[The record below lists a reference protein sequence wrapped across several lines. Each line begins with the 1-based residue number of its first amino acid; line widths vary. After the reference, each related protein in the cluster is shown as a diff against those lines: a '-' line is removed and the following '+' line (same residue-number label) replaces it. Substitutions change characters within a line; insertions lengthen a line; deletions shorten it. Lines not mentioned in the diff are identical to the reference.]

1 MFKLHFTHL
10 ALFFNILYEIS
21 PSTYL
26 IVIHQVL
33 IRPIHTYLKI
43 ESIMLER
50 HLFYPGRAVEYF
62 WLWPAVPPNCAS
74 QGHHS
79 RNGLGP
85 EWPSQDSNLGP
96 VGLKA

>member
-43 ESIMLER
+43 ESILTSKALENMI
-50 HLFYPGRAVEYF
+50 HQFSTLTME
-62 WLWPAVPPNCAS
+62 
-74 QGHHS
+74 
-79 RNGLGP
+79 
-85 EWPSQDSNLGP
+85 
-96 VGLKA
+96 